1 MAKFTAENAKQI
13 IDDLKTQAENR
24 KKIDEILLK
33 QKLASGEISQK
44 EYDIAMHLRNQLA
57 TRQQLVDLGATEAQ
71 LREFDNNQAP
81 APGTYDALLQ
91 TAESD
96 LESLIDPT
104 RQLDEV
110 ATGVGETFA
119 TMFTDLATGAS
130 TAQEALGNMFSN
142 LSDMFANMVQ
152 EIIAQWLKVQLIQGL
167 GSIFGGMMGGGA
179 TMGGSGY
186 YSSTTGLGTAGP
198 NFGLATGGVILGGIQ
213 PFAQGGVVKGPTLG
227 LVGEGRHNEAIVP
240 LPNGKS
246 IPVEMGKGMGG
257 DVNSSVVVNINNGG
271 GAESSTKGSQ
281 GNQLAKGIEG
291 AVKDVIMREMRPG
304 GMIASRK

>member
-1 MAKFTAENAKQI
+1 
-13 IDDLKTQAENR
+13 
-24 KKIDEILLK
+24 
-33 QKLASGEISQK
+33 
-44 EYDIAMHLRNQLA
+44 MHLRDQLA
-57 TRQQLVDLGATEAQ
+57 TRQQLKDLGATEAQ
-71 LREFDNNQAP
+71 LREFDNNRGP

-96 LESLIDPT
+96 LESLIDPV
-104 RQLDEV
+104 RALDDI
-110 ATGVGETFA
+110 ATGVGDTFA

-130 TAQEALGNMFSN
+130 TAQEALGSMFSN

-167 GSIFGGMMGGGA
+167 GSIFGGMFGGGGA
-179 TMGGSGY
+179 TTQQSAAQAAGWP
-186 YSSTTGLGTAGP
+186 TARP
-198 NFGLATGGVILGGIQ
+198 YANGGIAYGGFT
-213 PFAQGGVVKGPTLG
+213 PFANGGVVKGPTLG

-257 DVNSSVVVNINNGG
+257 DVNSSVVVNINNSGN
-271 GAESSTKGSQ
+271 AQSSTKGSQ

-304 GMIASRK
+304 GMIASRR